1 MMPCFVPCFLMPR
14 ALVRSTAARRRLAWA
29 LLSTTFGG
37 IPLTSASARLQAARL
52 VPRTTPDLRP
62 RSRRSHR
69 HSTPSRRQALMLE
82 ERTARERARVPRGR
96 HRVRRSRR
104 TTTASQRRTRMQCR
118 VHRRTHR
125 SPRSARGCEHA
136 TLRTVPLGDRGVR
149 GICMN
154 IGRGSLAPECGLPW
168 CTSHPLSLYPL
179 FPKAVVRCTATGT
192 TT

>member
-1 MMPCFVPCFLMPR
+1 
-14 ALVRSTAARRRLAWA
+14 
-29 LLSTTFGG
+29 
-37 IPLTSASARLQAARL
+37 
-52 VPRTTPDLRP
+52 
-62 RSRRSHR
+62 
-69 HSTPSRRQALMLE
+69 
-82 ERTARERARVPRGR
+82 
-96 HRVRRSRR
+96 
-104 TTTASQRRTRMQCR
+104 MQCR

-168 CTSHPLSLYPL
+168 CTSHPLSLCTLYSR
-179 FPKAVVRCTATGT
+179 KAVVRCTATGT